1 MKYFIIT
8 TTLHNNNKDD
18 NKLIGWHAYAHG
30 MYFEEIRTNTNCVE
44 DKIIRSMALKIGRA
58 LKHTNVRST
67 RYLDKLVGTILK
79 TILEHFSTKYE
90 T

>member
-1 MKYFIIT
+1 MKYFTIT

-44 DKIIRSMALKIGRA
+44 DKIIRSMAPKIGRA

-67 RYLDKLVGTILK
+67 RYQDKLVGPILK